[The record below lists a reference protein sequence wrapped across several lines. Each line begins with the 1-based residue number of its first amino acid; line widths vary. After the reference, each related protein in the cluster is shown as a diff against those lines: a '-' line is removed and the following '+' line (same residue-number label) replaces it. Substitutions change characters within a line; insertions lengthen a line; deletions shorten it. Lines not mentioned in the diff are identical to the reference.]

1 MAGSMHNRR
10 FIFWGVGL
18 ITAGA
23 IALSVQQRWLDEELF
38 SDAWRFWP
46 LILVAIGL
54 SIAVAR
60 SRFAVVGTL
69 VAGLTAG
76 VIAGALLTTGPVS
89 FGCGGSAPTNT
100 STEEGEFGSS
110 PTVRLDFTCGRLD
123 VAMTSD
129 AGWTVES
136 AWSQGV
142 PPSIESDAG
151 SLEVR
156 SRDTT
161 GFMQVGRQRWDV
173 TLPDRARYD
182 LIRID
187 ANAAESTLDLVGARI
202 DTLRIG
208 INAGSL
214 VMTLDGGLVQDIDLG
229 VNAGSA
235 SVIFDGPTA
244 FVGTLHVNA
253 GSIQMCTTDDV
264 ALRITLTD
272 TNAFGDNLA
281 DSGLDQSGDTWT
293 TSGWEDADLG
303 LVDVTVSGNAGSFD
317 LNPEGGCS

>member
-1 MAGSMHNRR
+1 MAGIMHNRG

-46 LILVAIGL
+46 MILVAIGL

-60 SRFAVVGTL
+60 TRFAVVGTL

-76 VIAGALLTTGPVS
+76 VIAGAVLTAGPVS

-100 STEEGEFGSS
+100 STEEGVFGSS

-142 PPSIESDAG
+142 PPPIESDAG

-156 SRDTT
+156 SADTT
-161 GFMQVGRQRWDV
+161 GFMQVSRQRWDV
-173 TLPDRARYD
+173 TLPDQARYD
-182 LIRID
+182 LVRID
-187 ANAAESTLDLVGARI
+187 ANAAESTLDLAGARI

-214 VMTLDGGLVQDIDLG
+214 VMTLDGGFVDDIDLG

-235 SVIFDGPTA
+235 SVILEGPTQFA
-244 FVGTLHVNA
+244 GTLHVNA
-253 GSIQMCTTDDV
+253 GSIEMCTTHDV

-272 TNAFGDNLA
+272 ANAFGDNLA
-281 DSGLDQSGDTWT
+281 DSGLERSGDTWS
-293 TSGWEDADLG
+293 TSGWADADL
-303 LVDVTVSGNAGSFD
+303 LVTVTVSGNAGSFD